1 MILQLNEFL
10 FETRPGEKFN
20 RDLNKL
26 LQGSKLQTTIN
37 SERVDISSIVS
48 PVLNDMFVVL
58 ELECYYPIKE
68 NRTIF
73 THEVDSSTPYTAS
86 LFGLY
91 FKQDFDLYY
100 GIYKTK
106 RSYVDELLK
115 QNKDVYKQLSKT
127 KTFKELIE
135 LESKIKDFSDLNKA
149 KDKLAKLLDSKSVG
163 TVLTDT
169 LRNQLNFKVYDLFCR
184 ENFDGNSNPSILE
197 FATKFNLE
205 LLYFYEWNSD
215 KTALLNK
222 IQTVES
228 EEECFNYIANDLEQ
242 QFKGSLFEGS
252 GTKVLLEPKEGSTRD
267 KTKWYVTSDE
277 SLPEIRRNK
286 GFENYKAV
294 ELLTRAISFDQL
306 EPALEFINKLF
317 AKISVITT
325 DNCSMH
331 ANIGF
336 KTDRRLDLLKVTI
349 LTDDK
354 KELQIYN
361 RSDNRFARSQ
371 LVSIKEDSKINSV
384 TLKDIQKEISTFENI
399 DFSKYLKTD
408 EKYRSLNFIKWLT
421 TKEGYE
427 PVLEFRIIGGKN
439 YIPGKKIEI
448 LNSLRRYFGIVSISG
463 DSELYKKEYLRK
475 LFQISQET
483 NEINKSSD
491 DKVKFAEY
499 LSKLKDLISKD
510 GFSTEKSSRD
520 IALFKFYINRI
531 LEESSTP
538 LIFSEYRPMIPIIKE
553 IYKKPELVE
562 ILSTIKDSIENTTL
576 LKKFNGLFFNNKL
589 EV

>member
-336 KTDRRLDLLKVTI
+336 KTDRKLDLLKVTI